1 MLNFDPLA
9 LSLRLI
15 ALGGDILFVIVV
27 GAGLLL
33 QLGGSRL
40 GSRATLALD
49 GGSTG
54 GTGGTGARLTCIHQV
69 LIVGDLLFDAN
80 DAVTQGTD
88 GAA

>member
-1 MLNFDPLA
+1 LHKAVKDYILIGLDMLNFDPLA
-9 LSLRLI
+9 LSPRLI
-15 ALGGDILFVIVV
+15 ALGGD
-27 GAGLLL
+27 
-33 QLGGSRL
+33 
-40 GSRATLALD
+40 TLALD

-54 GTGGTGARLTCIHQV
+54 GTGGTGARLTCIHQA